1 MKKNIYNHNE
11 KKILHTTQKN
21 ANPMKMNK
29 VIVIKSINNVSNKR
43 LIQSPFSDI
52 LWHIYITK
60 PYTNRFLQTS
70 FLYLFYFLFSNL
82 LFSLA
87 FRNVLGRVLFS
98 AASWL
103 FDLSLTKSGARPFW
117 DEDPDQKHLN
127 LDAQTLRQ
135 NLD

>member
-52 LWHIYITK
+52 L
-60 PYTNRFLQTS
+60 
-70 FLYLFYFLFSNL
+70 
-82 LFSLA
+82 
-87 FRNVLGRVLFS
+87 
-98 AASWL
+98 
-103 FDLSLTKSGARPFW
+103 
-117 DEDPDQKHLN
+117 
-127 LDAQTLRQ
+127 
-135 NLD
+135 